1 MKSTFCQQWA
11 QSCGG
16 SWHCAPCYI
25 PTFKRGFCF
34 LRFSCHREKNIK
46 VKERGGCG
54 GESTYRLSFWEGDVS
69 CFLAFWYLCGHAAVT
84 AASQLGTCPVLGL
97 MAGDICV
104 PTCSMC
110 FAVQMIS
117 QGREVEPESFT
128 AFLLQAR
135 RDRNGNRRWERAI
148 RRDQGAAAFASG
160 ESNHT
165 F

>member
-16 SWHCAPCYI
+16 SWHYAPCYI
-25 PTFKRGFCF
+25 PTFKRGFWF
-34 LRFSCHREKNIK
+34 LRFSCHRKKKYKNKRTRRVWGGIH
-46 VKERGGCG
+46 VQIIILRGG
-54 GESTYRLSFWEGDVS
+54 L
-69 CFLAFWYLCGHAAVT
+69 FLAFWYLCGHAAVT
-84 AASQLGTCPVLGL
+84 AASRLGTCPVLGL

-128 AFLLQAR
+128 AFLLQAG

-160 ESNHT
+160 ESDHA